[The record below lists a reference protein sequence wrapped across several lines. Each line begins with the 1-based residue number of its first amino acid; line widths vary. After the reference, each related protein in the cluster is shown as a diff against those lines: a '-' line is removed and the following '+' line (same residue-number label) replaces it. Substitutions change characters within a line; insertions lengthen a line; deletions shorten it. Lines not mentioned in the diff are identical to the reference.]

1 MKTNIIYIKGF
12 FFLCAICFVSNLS
25 LYATQDSSP
34 IEQSPQHRNVK
45 FSTSIVTATP
55 TTTTYQSGSKL
66 NKTMLDSTPSGNGD
80 ITSILKIIPNV
91 QFDNA
96 QLKSSTPGE
105 IDPANISISGGLFY
119 QNNFQLD
126 GFNMNNDLDPN
137 GGGATNGPNALRSGR
152 SQGLAVDTSLLESI
166 QVQDSNIS
174 AAYGGFTGGVVEAN
188 VRKPRADKGG
198 LFGWHGGVSYQFTGS
213 DLTQYFIDESQEANF
228 ITSSNENYQPNFTKH
243 LIRANLEGYATQNL
257 GIITSFST
265 TRSFIPLKGYS
276 FDIGT
281 EANATREQHRY
292 IDNYYIK
299 THYNPS
305 EKLTLEAS
313 LAYMPQDNTYYDSVA
328 KHSFYKMKSGG
339 IQSGLKA
346 LYDSN
351 IGLWS
356 NTLSYSFMQN
366 SRESEKNYFMS
377 WYYSQGDKDWAG
389 TNSKNPRASE
399 GGYGD
404 MEQIQNTLNYKSNMN
419 FESWDLWKSEHTL
432 NIGFEA
438 NYTYAYRNR
447 KNPYYV
453 FGNPVKLDSKPCGT
467 DSMFDFATCS
477 NTQTQDNEKPPWQGQ
492 YFDKVTESKP
502 GEIALDNLAYGI
514 YAEDSILLDL
524 EQIGKI
530 QTRLG
535 LRLDGDTYMQKHTLA
550 PRFSLNYTAPWEEYK
565 SELIFG
571 ANRYYGRNLLSYR
584 LYELVAN
591 STQEYKRT
599 DSNSSWTPTTA
610 KEGQVSYAFHKL
622 NVPYSDELM
631 GGIMQNL
638 GLFSLSAKYIYRHG
652 QDEVMKK
659 SIKQN
664 KSSITT
670 WTNDGESQSHIITL
684 SLQSTEP
691 LEIYSVKNH
700 ILFAFD
706 YTKVARSYNL
716 YSTDDAYLNN
726 DDIIYNGIQIKY
738 KDRPT
743 ENFARPFTL
752 RLSTTHTFKLWRTKW
767 LFNNFFRYRGG
778 YDAMVLLNKTSPG
791 YNPSSTLKQYG
802 KMHFDGAFSW
812 DMRLGF
818 EMNIWKDN
826 VVFVNF
832 DIYNVLNTRNKAA
845 LSGTNGAVI
854 PGIPSSASVAVYEIG
869 RQFWIQGGYKF

>member
-1 MKTNIIYIKGF
+1 
-12 FFLCAICFVSNLS
+12 
-25 LYATQDSSP
+25 
-34 IEQSPQHRNVK
+34 
-45 FSTSIVTATP
+45 
-55 TTTTYQSGSKL
+55 
-66 NKTMLDSTPSGNGD
+66 
-80 ITSILKIIPNV
+80 
-91 QFDNA
+91 
-96 QLKSSTPGE
+96 
-105 IDPANISISGGLFY
+105 
-119 QNNFQLD
+119 
-126 GFNMNNDLDPN
+126 
-137 GGGATNGPNALRSGR
+137 
-152 SQGLAVDTSLLESI
+152 
-166 QVQDSNIS
+166 
-174 AAYGGFTGGVVEAN
+174 
-188 VRKPRADKGG
+188 
-198 LFGWHGGVSYQFTGS
+198 
-213 DLTQYFIDESQEANF
+213 
-228 ITSSNENYQPNFTKH
+228 
-243 LIRANLEGYATQNL
+243 
-257 GIITSFST
+257 
-265 TRSFIPLKGYS
+265 
-276 FDIGT
+276 
-281 EANATREQHRY
+281 
-292 IDNYYIK
+292 
-299 THYNPS
+299 
-305 EKLTLEAS
+305 
-313 LAYMPQDNTYYDSVA
+313 
-328 KHSFYKMKSGG
+328 
-339 IQSGLKA
+339 
-346 LYDSN
+346 
-351 IGLWS
+351 
-356 NTLSYSFMQN
+356 MQN

-389 TNSKNPRASE
+389 TNSRSPRASE

-419 FESWDLWKSEHTL
+419 FESLDLWKSEHTL

-438 NYTYAYRNR
+438 NYTHAYRNR
-447 KNPYYV
+447 KNPYYS
-453 FGNPVKLDSKPCGT
+453 FGNPAELKNKPCGT

-477 NTQTQDNEKPPWQGQ
+477 NTQTQGDGKTPNAPWQGQ
-492 YFDKVTESKP
+492 YFNQVTESKS

-591 STQEYKRT
+591 NTQSYSRN
-599 DSNSSWTPTTA
+599 DSHSSWTPTTTTDG
-610 KEGQVSYAFHKL
+610 KSSYDFQRL

-638 GLFSLSAKYIYRHG
+638 GLFNLSAKYIYRHG
-652 QDEVMKK
+652 QDEVMQK

-684 SLQSTEP
+684 SLQNTKP
-691 LEIYSVKNH
+691 LEIYGVKNH

-716 YSTDDAYLNN
+716 YSPDDAYLNN
-726 DDIIYNGIQIKY
+726 DDIIYDGVQIKY
-738 KDRPT
+738 KDRPA

-752 RLSTTHTFKLWRTKW
+752 RLSTTHTFKLWRTRW

-778 YDAMVLLNKTSPG
+778 YDAMVLLNKG
-791 YNPSSTLKQYG
+791 AAGHNPNSTLKQYG

-818 EMNIWKDN
+818 EMNVWRGNI
-826 VVFVNF
+826 VFVNF
-832 DIYNVLNTRNKAA
+832 DIYNMLNTRNKAA
-845 LSGTNGAVI
+845 LSGTNGAMI

>member
-1 MKTNIIYIKGF
+1 
-12 FFLCAICFVSNLS
+12 
-25 LYATQDSSP
+25 
-34 IEQSPQHRNVK
+34 
-45 FSTSIVTATP
+45 
-55 TTTTYQSGSKL
+55 
-66 NKTMLDSTPSGNGD
+66 MLDSMPGGNGD

-137 GGGATNGPNALRSGR
+137 GGATNGPNALRSGR

-198 LFGWHGGVSYQFTGS
+198 LFGWHGGVSYQFTSS

-243 LIRANLEGYATQNL
+243 LIRVNLEGYATQNL

-276 FDIGT
+276 LDIGT

-313 LAYMPQDNTYYDSVA
+313 LAYMPQDNTYYNSVA
-328 KHSFYKMKSGG
+328 KHSFYSMKSGG

-389 TNSKNPRASE
+389 TNSKKSPRASE

-438 NYTYAYRNR
+438 NYTHAYRNR
-447 KNPYYV
+447 KNPYYS
-453 FGNPVKLDSKPCGT
+453 FGNPAELKKPCGT

-477 NTQTQDNEKPPWQGQ
+477 NTQTSNKWQGQ
-492 YFDKVTESKP
+492 YFNKVTESKS
-502 GEIALDNLAYGI
+502 GEIMLDNIAYGI

-591 STQEYKRT
+591 NTQSYSRN
-599 DSNSSWTPTTA
+599 DSHSSWTPTTTTNG
-610 KEGQVSYAFHKL
+610 KSSYDFQRL

-638 GLFSLSAKYIYRHG
+638 GLFNLSAKYIYRHG
-652 QDEVMKK
+652 QDEVMQK

-684 SLQSTEP
+684 SLQNTKP
-691 LEIYSVKNH
+691 LEIYGVKNH

-716 YSTDDAYLNN
+716 YSPDDAYLNN
-726 DDIIYNGIQIKY
+726 DDIIYDGVQIKY
-738 KDRPT
+738 KERPA

-752 RLSTTHTFKLWRTKW
+752 RLSTTHTFKLWRTRW

-778 YDAMVLLNKTSPG
+778 YDAMVLLNKG
-791 YNPSSTLKQYG
+791 AAGHNPNSTLKQYG

-818 EMNIWKDN
+818 EMNVWRGNI
-826 VVFVNF
+826 VFVNF

>member
-1 MKTNIIYIKGF
+1 MKINIIYIKGF
-12 FFLCAICFVSNLS
+12 FFPCAICFVSNLS
-25 LYATQDSSP
+25 LYATQDSSST
-34 IEQSPQHRNVK
+34 EQSSQHRSVK
-45 FSTSIVTATP
+45 FSTSIITATP
-55 TTTTYQSGSKL
+55 TTTTYKSGSKL

-137 GGGATNGPNALRSGR
+137 GGATNGPNALRSGR

-198 LFGWHGGVSYQFTGS
+198 LFGWHGGVSYQFTSS
-213 DLTQYFIDESQEANF
+213 DLTQYFIDESQETNF

-276 FDIGT
+276 LDIGT

-313 LAYMPQDNTYYDSVA
+313 LAYMPQDNTYYNNVA
-328 KHSFYKMKSGG
+328 KHSFYSMKSGG

-389 TNSKNPRASE
+389 TNSRSPRASE

-419 FESWDLWKSEHTL
+419 FESLDLWKSEHTL

-438 NYTYAYRNR
+438 NYTHAYRNR
-447 KNPYYV
+447 KNPYYS
-453 FGNPVKLDSKPCGT
+453 FGNPTELKNKPCGT

-477 NTQTQDNEKPPWQGQ
+477 NTQTQGDGKTPNAPWQGQ
-492 YFDKVTESKP
+492 YFNQVTESKS

-591 STQEYKRT
+591 NTQSYSRN
-599 DSNSSWTPTTA
+599 DSHSSWTPTTTTDG
-610 KEGQVSYAFHKL
+610 KSSYDFQRL
-622 NVPYSDELM
+622 NVPYSDEL
-631 GGIMQNL
+631 
-638 GLFSLSAKYIYRHG
+638 
-652 QDEVMKK
+652 
-659 SIKQN
+659 
-664 KSSITT
+664 
-670 WTNDGESQSHIITL
+670 
-684 SLQSTEP
+684 
-691 LEIYSVKNH
+691 
-700 ILFAFD
+700 
-706 YTKVARSYNL
+706 
-716 YSTDDAYLNN
+716 
-726 DDIIYNGIQIKY
+726 
-738 KDRPT
+738 
-743 ENFARPFTL
+743 
-752 RLSTTHTFKLWRTKW
+752 
-767 LFNNFFRYRGG
+767 
-778 YDAMVLLNKTSPG
+778 
-791 YNPSSTLKQYG
+791 
-802 KMHFDGAFSW
+802 
-812 DMRLGF
+812 
-818 EMNIWKDN
+818 
-826 VVFVNF
+826 
-832 DIYNVLNTRNKAA
+832 
-845 LSGTNGAVI
+845 
-854 PGIPSSASVAVYEIG
+854 
-869 RQFWIQGGYKF
+869 

>member
-12 FFLCAICFVSNLS
+12 FFPCAICFVSNLS
-25 LYATQDSSP
+25 LYATQDSSST
-34 IEQSPQHRNVK
+34 EQSPQHRNVR
-45 FSTSIVTATP
+45 FSTSIITATP
-55 TTTTYQSGSKL
+55 PTTTYQSGSKL

-137 GGGATNGPNALRSGR
+137 GGATNGPNALRSGR

-198 LFGWHGGVSYQFTGS
+198 LFGWHGGVSYQFTSS

-276 FDIGT
+276 LDIGT

-299 THYNPS
+299 TNYNPS
-305 EKLTLEAS
+305 ENLTLEAS
-313 LAYMPQDNTYYDSVA
+313 LAYMPQDNTYYNSVA
-328 KHSFYKMKSGG
+328 KHSFYSMKSGG

-346 LYDSN
+346 IYDSN

-389 TNSKNPRASE
+389 TNSRSPRASE
-399 GGYGD
+399 GGFGD

-419 FESWDLWKSEHTL
+419 FESWDLWKTQNIFH
-432 NIGFEA
+432 IGFEA

-447 KNPYYV
+447 KNPYYA
-453 FGNPVKLDSKPCGT
+453 FGNPVNLSGKACSP

-477 NTQTQDNEKPPWQGQ
+477 TTQTSNKWQGQ
-492 YFDKVTESKP
+492 YFNKVTESKS

-571 ANRYYGRNLLSYR
+571 VNRYYGRNLLNYR

-591 STQEYKRT
+591 NTQEYKRT
-599 DSNSSWTPTTA
+599 DSSSSWTPSKTTNG
-610 KEGQVSYAFHKL
+610 KSSYDFQRL

-638 GLFSLSAKYIYRHG
+638 GLFNLSAKYIYRHG
-652 QDEVMKK
+652 QDEAMRKSNPQKK
-659 SIKQN
+659 T
-664 KSSITT
+664 IT
-670 WTNDGESQSHIITL
+670 WSNDGESQSHIITL
-684 SLQSTEP
+684 SLQNTKP
-691 LEIYSVKNH
+691 LEIYGVKNH

-706 YTKVARSYNL
+706 YTKVMRSYNL
-716 YSTDDAYLNN
+716 YSADDAYLNN
-726 DDIIYNGIQIKY
+726 DDIIYNGVEIKY
-738 KDRPT
+738 KDRPI

-752 RLSTTHTFKLWRTKW
+752 RLSTTHSFDIWKTKW

-778 YDAMVLLNKTSPG
+778 YDAMVLLNSKSPG

-802 KMHFDGAFSW
+802 KMYFDETFTW

-818 EMNIWKDN
+818 EMNVWKGN
-826 VVFVNF
+826 IVFVNF

-854 PGIPSSASVAVYEIG
+854 PGIPSSTSVAVYEIG

>member
-12 FFLCAICFVSNLS
+12 FFPCAICFVSNLS
-25 LYATQDSSP
+25 LYATQDSSST
-34 IEQSPQHRNVK
+34 EQSPQHRNVR
-45 FSTSIVTATP
+45 FSTSIITATP
-55 TTTTYQSGSKL
+55 PTTTYQSGSKL

-137 GGGATNGPNALRSGR
+137 GGATNGPNALRSGR

-198 LFGWHGGVSYQFTGS
+198 LFGWHGGVSYQFTSS

-276 FDIGT
+276 FNIGT

-313 LAYMPQDNTYYDSVA
+313 LAYMPQDNTYYNSVA
-328 KHSFYKMKSGG
+328 KHSFYSMKSGG

-346 LYDSN
+346 IYDSN

-389 TNSKNPRASE
+389 TNSRSPRASE

-419 FESWDLWKSEHTL
+419 FESLELWKTQNIFH
-432 NIGFEA
+432 IGFEA

-447 KNPYYV
+447 KNPYYA
-453 FGNPVKLDSKPCGT
+453 FGNPVNLSGKACSP

-477 NTQTQDNEKPPWQGQ
+477 TTQTSNKWQGQ
-492 YFDKVTESKP
+492 YFNKVTESKS

-571 ANRYYGRNLLSYR
+571 VNRYYGRNLLNYR

-591 STQEYKRT
+591 NTQEYKRT
-599 DSNSSWTPTTA
+599 DSSSSWTPSKTTNG
-610 KEGQVSYAFHKL
+610 KSSYDFQRL

-638 GLFSLSAKYIYRHG
+638 GLFNLSAKYIYRHG
-652 QDEVMKK
+652 QDEVMRKSNPQKK
-659 SIKQN
+659 T
-664 KSSITT
+664 IT
-670 WTNDGESQSHIITL
+670 WSNDGESQSHIITL
-684 SLQSTEP
+684 SLQNTKP
-691 LEIYSVKNH
+691 LEIYGVKNH

-706 YTKVARSYNL
+706 YTKVMRSYNL
-716 YSTDDAYLNN
+716 YSADDAYLNN
-726 DDIIYNGIQIKY
+726 DDIIYNGVEIKY
-738 KDRPT
+738 KDRPI

-752 RLSTTHTFKLWRTKW
+752 RLSTTHSFDIWKTKW

-778 YDAMVLLNKTSPG
+778 YDAMVLLNSKSPG
-791 YNPSSTLKQYG
+791 YNPNSTLKQYG
-802 KMHFDGAFSW
+802 KMHFDETFTW

-818 EMNIWKDN
+818 EMNVWKGN
-826 VVFVNF
+826 IVFVNF